1 MDIGGHGKGVK
12 MPEFCGRLLWT
23 APRAKA
29 ARVSTFHLLLFDVTR
44 LRLIMFVYIWFVIE
58 KKSHTPLKI
67 KSPSRDSLLVACKK
81 RSRLLS
87 ECESHTFKWRWSLYV
102 DNPFLTS
109 SGGKYNTL
117 CYCYLG
123 GEFKKTKGSPY
134 SITERRVPELIPVLG
149 SQPAGDVN
157 HKRDG
162 KLPLLSASYP
172 RNP

>member
-87 ECESHTFKWRWSLYV
+87 ACESHTFKWR
-102 DNPFLTS
+102 
-109 SGGKYNTL
+109 
-117 CYCYLG
+117 
-123 GEFKKTKGSPY
+123 
-134 SITERRVPELIPVLG
+134 
-149 SQPAGDVN
+149 
-157 HKRDG
+157 
-162 KLPLLSASYP
+162 
-172 RNP
+172 